1 MHLWEGLGVC
11 SCLKLI
17 YRWVCCAFQ
26 EDMDECDC
34 LEEGIDGWVCLYR
47 ILEWMGLGG
56 CDCSNHIMGWCTF
69 LEYIYGCTFLEDI
82 YGWVW
87 LFGRHLRVNV
97 TVYSTFIVGCAS

>member
-1 MHLWEGLGVC
+1 MPF
-11 SCLKLI
+11 KKT
-17 YRWVCCAFQ
+17 F
-26 EDMDECDC
+26 MDECDC

-56 CDCSNHIMGWCTF
+56 CDCSN
-69 LEYIYGCTFLEDI
+69 YIYGLMYLFRIHLWVYLSRRH

-87 LFGRHLRVNV
+87 LFGRHLRVGV